1 MRGIP
6 GKKPKEV
13 EYRVKRD
20 AMTPYPAFFAQIAV
34 FGAVHTIKEVEY
46 RVKRDA
52 MTPYPAFF
60 AQIAV
65 FGAVHTIL
73 PGSTIR
79 KAEK

>member
-1 MRGIP
+1 MPVLYEVQLGVHSSDSLTALEGNPRE
-6 GKKPKEV
+6 KP
-13 EYRVKRD
+13 
-20 AMTPYPAFFAQIAV
+20 
-34 FGAVHTIKEVEY
+34 KEVEY

>member
-1 MRGIP
+1 MLHEVQLGVQ
-6 GKKPKEV
+6 KP
-13 EYRVKRD
+13 
-20 AMTPYPAFFAQIAV
+20 
-34 FGAVHTIKEVEY
+34 KEVEY